1 MAHIVMLRTRLTSGA
16 QPEPVVAD
24 TAASLAALG
33 HEVTLLAWDRD
44 RDSDREAQAE
54 WGRIVRY
61 RRACPLNAPLA
72 FARELP
78 RFWCW
83 CLRQMLA
90 LRGRDLVL
98 HAHDLDTL
106 PLGLFTAKLLRV
118 LLVYDCHENYP
129 ALVEGA
135 VSHRAALR
143 LHRLEARLLR
153 HCDGVLAAGPQG
165 FARLT
170 AMRREGRGA
179 PFSAPLEEALAILK
193 LPQAELVHDGVAL
206 VGNLKRLEDY
216 PAAAVAARKPGK
228 QLKILYI
235 GVLENRPSRGILE
248 TALAVEGLRDVEF
261 QIGGFGTLVPQLK
274 RLCQRLRNTRY
285 LGPVPPDDIARLT
298 LEADAVLMAL
308 DPANLNSRLSAPNK
322 LFEAMCA
329 GVPVITCRELLMGH
343 FVTDEGIGAT
353 FAWGDWRA
361 LRRSARELRDLPA
374 ERSAMG
380 RRGRALAESG
390 FHWGAAAERL
400 ARLYDS
406 VLKR

>member
-24 TAASLAALG
+24 TAASLTALG

-44 RDSDREAQAE
+44 GDSDGKSQAE
-54 WGRIVRY
+54 WGRIIRY

-90 LRGRDLVL
+90 LRGDLVI

-106 PLGLFTAKLLRV
+106 PLGLFAARLLRAP
-118 LLVYDCHENYP
+118 LVYDCHENYP

-153 HCDGVLAAGPQG
+153 RCDGVLAAGPQG

-179 PFSAPLEEALAILK
+179 PFSAPLEEALAILQ
-193 LPQAELVHDGVAL
+193 LPQSELVRDGVAL

-228 QLKILYI
+228 QLKVLYI
-235 GVLENRPSRGILE
+235 GVLEKRPSRGILE

-261 QIGGFGTLVPQLK
+261 QIGGFGTLVPQLE

-361 LRRSARELRDLPA
+361 LRRSARELRAGGAQRDGAPRTRA
-374 ERSAMG
+374 G
-380 RRGRALAESG
+380 RVGVPLGRGGRAA
-390 FHWGAAAERL
+390 GAAL
-400 ARLYDS
+400 
-406 VLKR
+406 